1 MNFWDTSALVP
12 LLIREGASE
21 ALREVY
27 SADDALTVWWGSPVE
42 VHSALRRRELMGE
55 LDAQA
60 LARARADLGALAE
73 AWTEVPASPRLRE
86 TAVHVIQR
94 HALRAADAFQLAA
107 ALLAAAGEPRSL
119 PLVTLDVRLRSAA
132 VAEGF
137 PLLPELP

>member
-1 MNFWDTSALVP
+1 MSFWDSSAIIPLLVP
-12 LLIREGASE
+12 E
-21 ALREVY
+21 ATSNRLREAWDAEA
-27 SADDALTVWWGSPVE
+27 SAVVWWGTLVE
-42 VHSALRRRELMGE
+42 CESALARRRREGLGE
-55 LDAQA
+55 DHLNAG
-60 LARARADLGALAE
+60 RASLAE
-73 AWTEVPASPRLRE
+73 LLEFWTEVPASPRLRE